1 MKRFIKGFIKKRPY
15 IRRFI
20 WLRDQ
25 LAKEFEEV
33 RAERDLLRAERNLL
47 WMPPGHYYSPI
58 PSMDDVRARERELFE
73 DVPRTISGVD
83 LNEQR
88 QLELLGEFAGYYREM
103 PFGEDKKDKHR
114 YFLNN
119 QFYSYTDGIILYCML
134 RHLKPKRIIEA
145 GSGHSSCVILDTN
158 ELFLGGKASCTFVD
172 PYPERLL
179 SLLEDGDREKIEII
193 EKPLQEIDPGKFAEL
208 SSGDVLVI
216 DSTHVSKIGSD
227 VNHIFFQILPMLQS
241 GVHIHFHDIFYPFE
255 YPKEWVYEGR
265 AWNEAYLLRA
275 FLQHN
280 DTFKIEFFTSYLRRV
295 HGERLGELMPL
306 CLEHPG
312 GSIWLRK
319 LSG

>member
-1 MKRFIKGFIKKRPY
+1 MKRFIKKAIKKLPY

-25 LAKEFEEV
+25 LAQEFEEV

-47 WMPPGHYYSPI
+47 WMPPGHFYSPI
-58 PSMDDVRARERELFE
+58 PSMDDVRAREKELFE
-73 DVPRTISGVD
+73 DVPGTIPGVD

-88 QLELLGEFAGYYREM
+88 QLDLLEEFAEYYREL
-103 PFGEDKKDKHR
+103 PFGAEKKDHHR
-114 YFLNN
+114 YSLNN
-119 QFYSYTDGIILYCML
+119 PYYSYTDGIVLYCML

-145 GSGHSSCVILDTN
+145 GSGYSSCVILDTN
-158 ELFLGGKASCTFVD
+158 ELFLNDKISCTFVE

-179 SLLEDGDREKIEII
+179 SLLKDGDKEKVEII
-193 EKPLQEIDPGKFAEL
+193 EKQLQEIDLKKFAEL
-208 SSGDVLVI
+208 ESGDILVI

-227 VNHIFFQILPMLQS
+227 VNYIFFEILPVLQS
-241 GVHIHFHDIFYPFE
+241 GVYIHFHDIFYPFE
-255 YPKEWVYEGR
+255 YIKEWVYEGR

-280 DTFKIEFFTSYLRRV
+280 SAFRIEFFTSFLRRV

-312 GSIWLRK
+312 GSIWLKK
-319 LSG
+319 LSE